1 MTLKLVE
8 YMLSFLI
15 SFNLFQCR
23 EKNIENY
30 KLLASLPN
38 ENIKLYA
45 VDWKEVEYKQTGVYE
60 KILIQINEK
69 QKEFSWIVDINP
81 SFAPELIL
89 SDIDNDNKNELIV
102 LITKYT
108 GTEVNIQEVHVFKLN
123 NFEEIQIVSL
133 EEIIEKNVKTKID
146 QGNDSVS
153 IEVSIGDYKF
163 LTKAK
168 KNSAVFWFTDIYF
181 GNHINYYVVNN
192 TLVARVKANVSPTL
206 AVGDIIIAYTFKDNL
221 MKPVSIKFDV
231 INNQNIFLTS
241 LSLKN

>member
-1 MTLKLVE
+1 MNLKLIE

-15 SFNLFQCR
+15 SFNLFQYK
-23 EKNIENY
+23 EGNVENY
-30 KLLASLPN
+30 KLLASLPG

-45 VDWKEVEYKQTGVYE
+45 VDWKEAAYKQTGVYE

-102 LITKYT
+102 VTTKYT

-123 NFEEIQIVSL
+123 NFEEIQIVNL
-133 EEIIEKNVKTKID
+133 EEIIKKNVQTKID
-146 QGNDSVS
+146 QGTDTIS

-163 LTKAK
+163 LTRAK
-168 KNSAVFWFTDIYF
+168 KDSAVFWFTDVYF
-181 GNHINYYVVNN
+181 GNHINYYVVNK
-192 TLVARVKANVSPTL
+192 TLVAKVRANVSPTL
-206 AVGDIIIAYTFKDNL
+206 AVGDIIIEYTFKDNL
-221 MKPVSIKFDV
+221 MKPGSIKFDV
-231 INNQNIFLTS
+231 INNQNIFF
-241 LSLKN
+241 N